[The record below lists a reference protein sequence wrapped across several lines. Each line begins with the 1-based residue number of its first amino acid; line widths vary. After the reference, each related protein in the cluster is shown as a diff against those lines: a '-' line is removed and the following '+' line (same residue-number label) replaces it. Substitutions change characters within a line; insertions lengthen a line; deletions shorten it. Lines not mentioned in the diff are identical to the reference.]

1 MIYKLRKKF
10 IFITAVSVGI
20 VFAMV
25 FGGICFISYLQLNH
39 SMDMLTDIIG
49 MNDGDFPNF
58 NNLGGPAQTDPSP
71 QDQFITPELQFS
83 TRFFTVWIDNEKNI
97 LRENMEHIS
106 SVSKE
111 EVKNYTEDALNKK
124 NEKGWV
130 NNYRYRISETEYGQ
144 LIVFINGETNKE
156 MTLRLIYAIFFVL
169 SGSFALILLLILLI
183 SKKAVRPIA
192 ESYEKQK
199 QFITDANHE
208 LKTPLTLILSNV
220 DILESEIGKNEW
232 LDDIR
237 SEGERM
243 GSLIHQLVSLSRMDE
258 DHSNLNLTY
267 FNLSETVSDTVS
279 EFIGLA
285 DENGKNMAADI
296 RPSIWYHGDE
306 GLIRRLI
313 CILLDN
319 SIKYCDS
326 NGKIKVQLYIR
337 GRSPI
342 ITVENSYKNV
352 ENEDLEKFFD
362 RFYRAD
368 KARTYTGSFG
378 IGLSI
383 AKGIAKNHKG
393 DIIVYKKN
401 SQNIEFKVTL
411 K

>member
-1 MIYKLRKKF
+1 MIYRLRKKF
-10 IFITAVSVGI
+10 IIITAVSVGI

-58 NNLGGPAQTDPSP
+58 NNSGSSAQADNSP
-71 QDQFITPELQFS
+71 QNQFITPELQFS
-83 TRFFTVWIDNEKNI
+83 TRFFTVWIDDENNI

-124 NEKGWV
+124 TERGWV

-144 LIVFINGETNKE
+144 LMVFVNGETNKE

-169 SGSFALILLLILLI
+169 SGSFALILLLILFI
-183 SKKAVRPIA
+183 SKKAVKPIA

-208 LKTPLTLILSNV
+208 LKTPLTLILSNI
-220 DILESEIGKNEW
+220 DIIESEIGKNEW

-243 GSLIHQLVSLSRMDE
+243 SSLIHQLVFLSRMDE

-267 FNLSETVSDTVS
+267 FDLSETVSDTVS

-285 DENGKNMAADI
+285 DENGKNMVVNI

-306 GLIRRLI
+306 SLIRRLI

-326 NGKIKVQLYIR
+326 NGKIKVELYVR
-337 GRSPI
+337 GKASI

-352 ENEDLEKFFD
+352 ENENLEKFFD

-383 AKGIAKNHKG
+383 AKGIAKNHNG
-393 DIIVYKKN
+393 DIIVYKKD
-401 SQNIEFKVTL
+401 SQNIEFIVTL

>member
-1 MIYKLRKKF
+1 MIYRLRKKF
-10 IFITAVSVGI
+10 IIITAVSVGI

-58 NNLGGPAQTDPSP
+58 NNSGSSAQADNSP
-71 QDQFITPELQFS
+71 QNQFITPELQFS
-83 TRFFTVWIDNEKNI
+83 TRFFTVWIDDENNI

-124 NEKGWV
+124 TERGWV

-144 LIVFINGETNKE
+144 LMVFVNGETNKE

-169 SGSFALILLLILLI
+169 SGSFALILLLILFI
-183 SKKAVRPIA
+183 SKKAVKPIA

-208 LKTPLTLILSNV
+208 LKTPLTLILSNI
-220 DILESEIGKNEW
+220 DIIESEIGKNEW

-243 GSLIHQLVSLSRMDE
+243 SSLIHQLVSLSRMDE

-267 FNLSETVSDTVS
+267 FDLSETVSDTVS

-285 DENGKNMAADI
+285 DENGKNMVVNI

-306 GLIRRLI
+306 SLIRRLI

-326 NGKIKVQLYIR
+326 NGKIKVELYVR
-337 GRSPI
+337 GKASI

-352 ENEDLEKFFD
+352 ENENLEKFFD

-383 AKGIAKNHKG
+383 AKGIAKNHNG
-393 DIIVYKKN
+393 DIIVYKKD

>member
-1 MIYKLRKKF
+1 MIYRLRKKF
-10 IFITAVSVGI
+10 IIITAVSVGI

-49 MNDGDFPNF
+49 MNDGDFPDF
-58 NNLGGPAQTDPSP
+58 NTSESPAQAEDSH

-83 TRFFTVWIDNEKNI
+83 TRFFTVWVDDEKNI

-106 SVSKE
+106 SISKE

-124 NEKGWV
+124 NERGWV

-156 MTLRLIYAIFFVL
+156 MTFRLIYSIFFVL

-183 SKKAVRPIA
+183 SKKAVKPIA

-220 DILESEIGKNEW
+220 DIIESEIGKNEW

-258 DHSNLNLTY
+258 DHSNLNRTY
-267 FNLSETVSDTVS
+267 FNLSEAVSDTVS
-279 EFIGLA
+279 EFVGLA
-285 DENGKNMAADI
+285 DENGKNMVANI

-326 NGKIKVQLYIR
+326 NGKIKVHLYIR

-352 ENEDLEKFFD
+352 ENENLEKFFD

-383 AKGIAKNHKG
+383 AKGIVKNHKG
-393 DIIVYKKN
+393 DIIVYKKD

>member
-10 IFITAVSVGI
+10 IIITAVSVGI

-25 FGGICFISYLQLNH
+25 FGGICFVSYLQLNH
-39 SMDMLTDIIG
+39 SMDMLTDLIG
-49 MNDGDFPNF
+49 MNDGDFPTF
-58 NNLGGPAQTDPSP
+58 HSSESSAQTDNFP
-71 QDQFITPELQFS
+71 QNQFITPELQFS
-83 TRFFTVWIDNEKNI
+83 TRFFTVWIDDEKEI
-97 LRENMEHIS
+97 LRENMRHIS

-124 NEKGWV
+124 NERGWV

-144 LIVFINGETNKE
+144 LMVFVNGENNKE
-156 MTLRLIYAIFFVL
+156 MTLRLIYAVFFVL

-220 DILESEIGKNEW
+220 DIIESEIGKNEW

-258 DHSNLNLTY
+258 GHSNLDLTY
-267 FNLSETVSDTVS
+267 FNLTETVSDTVS

-285 DENGKNMAADI
+285 DENGKSMSADI

-326 NGKIKVQLYIR
+326 NGEIKVQLYVR

-383 AKGIAKNHKG
+383 AKGIVKNHKG
-393 DIIVYKKN
+393 DIIVYKKD